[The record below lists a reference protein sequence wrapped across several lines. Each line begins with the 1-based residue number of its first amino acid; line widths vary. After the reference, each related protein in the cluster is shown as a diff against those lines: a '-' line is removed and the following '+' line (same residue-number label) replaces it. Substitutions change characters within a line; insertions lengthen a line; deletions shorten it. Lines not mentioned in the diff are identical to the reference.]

1 MRAFLPAFRA
11 LLATALL
18 SGCGTEEEPLP
29 AGPTPEEVCAGVHC
43 TAGYCASEAGA
54 AVCRCGP
61 MDHELGSTC
70 EVDEVDDLDQAYT
83 PVLQERALPVV
94 ALSGQLHRQDVDL
107 FTFAATKG
115 HTYRFTCTPEGFQW
129 CHLAIHAGT
138 TPHDGGKVTYEGR
151 DTVLTVTVET
161 ETGLHSASVA
171 AWPRGRSSERGTYT
185 VSLVD
190 VGDAEGHPD
199 FHAVPVATD
208 GTPFTGHVDFQGDE
222 DTFGFTALAG
232 HVYRLRC
239 TDPELVLALK
249 ASSTPLVSWS
259 DLAWEQ
265 EGAMTVVKP
274 GAGAHLL
281 RVGARADRPLSGY
294 QCELQ
299 DLGPDDH
306 ADEPEGATALP
317 AFESTLTLTGVP
329 ETRSDVDWFSFP
341 AKAGHAYDFVCDS
354 ATQSVC
360 AASILQ
366 LPNASPGTPA
376 DRPAV
381 LRQDGL
387 LRVRVS
393 ASLLAA
399 RGPYSLQVVDLGTD
413 QGSGV
418 EDAVPASV
426 GVPIPGLFA
435 PQGDWDTF
443 RVDVEA
449 GHVYR
454 LSLGDGMK
462 TSTLFGAYR
471 PSEPDWNLLRIGSGQ
486 IAFFKTDRAE
496 PIVFSVSN
504 GLVHGPYV
512 FTIEDVGQDD
522 HADTL
527 EDATVLPASRLHAEG
542 WIDTPDDLDWFAL
555 DLEARA
561 YEVRTFPLGL
571 SYELVEANGVTRVPR
586 LDGAVWPRVPG
597 RYYLRLGNPLGLSTP
612 GMPYRWEPHPR

>member
-29 AGPTPEEVCAGVHC
+29 SGPTPEEVCAGVHC

-61 MDHELGSTC
+61 MDQELGSTC

-83 PVLQERALPVV
+83 PVLQEHTLPVV
-94 ALSGQLHRQDVDL
+94 ALSGRLHRQDVDL
-107 FTFAATKG
+107 FTFAATQG

-129 CHLAIHAGT
+129 CDLAIHPYDNGQ
-138 TPHDGGKVTYEGR
+138 VTYEGR

-161 ETGLHSASVA
+161 KAVLHSASVA

-199 FHAVPVATD
+199 FQSIPIATD
-208 GTPFTGHVDFQGDE
+208 GTPFTGHVDFPGDE
-222 DTFGFTALAG
+222 DAFAFTALAG

-249 ASSTPLVSWS
+249 PLSTPFVTWS

-265 EGAMTVVKP
+265 EGAMTVVKL

-281 RVGARADRPLSGY
+281 RVGARADRASSGY

-317 AFESTLTLTGVP
+317 AFESALTLTGVP

-360 AASILQ
+360 AASIVQ
-366 LPNASPGTPA
+366 LSNASPGTPA
-376 DRPAV
+376 ARPAV

-393 ASLLAA
+393 ASLLAS
-399 RGPYSLQVVDLGTD
+399 RGPYSLQVVDLGAD

-435 PQGDWDTF
+435 PQWDWDTF
-443 RVDVEA
+443 RVDLEA

-454 LSLGDGMK
+454 LSLDNGTK
-462 TSTLFGAYR
+462 NTTRFGAYR
-471 PSEPDWNLLRIGSGQ
+471 PSEPNRDLLRIGSAQ
-486 IAFFKTDRAE
+486 PAFFKTDRAE
-496 PIVFSVSN
+496 PIVFSVSDS
-504 GLVHGPYV
+504 LMYGPYV

-542 WIDTPDDLDWFAL
+542 RLDTADDLDWLAL

-561 YEVRTFPLGL
+561 YEVRTSPVGL
-571 SYELVEANGVTRVPR
+571 AYDLVEADGVTRVPR
-586 LDGAVWPRVPG
+586 MDGAVWPRVPG
-597 RYYLRLGNPLGLSTP
+597 RYYLRLGNTLGLSTP
-612 GMPYRWEPHPR
+612 GMTYRWEPHPR